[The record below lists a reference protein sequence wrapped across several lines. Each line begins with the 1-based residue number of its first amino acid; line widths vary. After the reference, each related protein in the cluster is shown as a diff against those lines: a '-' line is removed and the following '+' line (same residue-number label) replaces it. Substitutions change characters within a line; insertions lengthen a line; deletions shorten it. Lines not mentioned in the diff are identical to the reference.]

1 MHRLFACACAL
12 AIVSVGGCK
21 DHYKDVAE
29 LQVANFTEF
38 AAVLRDVKDQQTMD
52 VAEDTLIARTAHF
65 QAASRRAKSLA
76 DPQNPLSLSEND
88 LSHCRH
94 PTRSRLAQSESNF
107 SGWKNPDGANVSL
120 GRRRPRAFGRDGGPV
135 VFSRSGAACL

>member
-76 DPQNPLSLSEND
+76 DPDPATLE
-88 LSHCRH
+88 
-94 PTRSRLAQSESNF
+94 RLAPEHAQMQAAIRKVQQEAARIKMLPNGPEF
-107 SGWKNPDGANVSL
+107 LERVFAMI
-120 GRRRPRAFGRDGGPV
+120 GGPARGL
-135 VFSRSGAACL
+135 SP